1 MNKSRS
7 IEVNTVYKHEHGLK
21 YRVDDIDI
29 HDVTG
34 YEEWENPKEY
44 VLYTQLDEWTYPA
57 WKKWVREKED
67 FLKKFTK
74 ITDK

>member
-34 YEEWENPKEY
+34 YEE
-44 VLYTQLDEWTYPA
+44 
-57 WKKWVREKED
+57 
-67 FLKKFTK
+67 
-74 ITDK
+74 